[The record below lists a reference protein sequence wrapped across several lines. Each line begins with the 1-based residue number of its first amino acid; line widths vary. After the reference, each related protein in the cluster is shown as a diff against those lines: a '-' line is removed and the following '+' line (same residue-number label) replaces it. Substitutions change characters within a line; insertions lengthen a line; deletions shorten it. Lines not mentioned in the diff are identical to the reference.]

1 MSEKILGYC
10 SRCKTKQEIV
20 TPEAVFTEKG
30 RPAVRGTCAVCQT
43 KIFSFGK
50 TSLHRPEAN
59 PVKLIT
65 PKSKHK
71 DPSAA
76 NRDSS
81 LQNGTSNTSSASDS
95 KSTDLTGYCSRCQ
108 KKQEIR
114 EAKAIFTKAGRPA
127 LHGICSICEAKIFSF
142 GKTRLHEGL
151 IAPKRPPSSKK
162 AGDKKKGKAARKLTN
177 LVIVESPTKAK
188 TIGKY
193 LGTGYKVIASQGHVR
208 DLLKSRL
215 SVDIENQF
223 QPTYRVPNEKK
234 EIVKEITEAVK
245 KSKEIWLATDPDREG
260 EAIAWHLM
268 ETAKMPPEQ
277 VKRVVFHEITKKAIH
292 KSFEHPR
299 PIDMKL
305 VDAQQTRR
313 ILDRLVGFNLSPL
326 LWKKVRSRLS
336 AGRVQSVALRM
347 VVERESQVRE
357 FIPVEYWSIRLR
369 LEPPHLPDTS
379 AKKHRPAFEARLHKI
394 NGQDPVLSNGTVTQ
408 QHLEAFA
415 NAPYVIT
422 KIRKTKRRRR
432 PSAPFTTSTLQQE
445 ASRRLSF
452 GTQRTMSL
460 AQALYEGID
469 LGNGEE
475 VGLITYMRTDSVT
488 VSKEAAEEARALIGE
503 KYGAEFVPEEIPTYK
518 TRAKKA
524 QEAHE
529 AIRPTSARRTP
540 KEVKPYLERAQWKL
554 YNLIWS
560 RFMASQMEAAIFDQT
575 TIDIVPDIKKLV
587 ADANEIT
594 QVDEAIIAKLNQ
606 KPLYL
611 FRTTGSV
618 IHFKGFMEVYKE
630 SQEEKESSSS
640 NKTLL
645 PKLAVGEVLNLH
657 ESLPNQ
663 HFTQPPPRYSDATLV
678 KALEENGIGRPSTYA
693 PIVNTLT
700 SRGYCERDKK
710 RLVPTELGEIVTT
723 LLVEHFPEVLN
734 AGFTARMEDELDE
747 VAAGE
752 RPWVG
757 VLDQFYSPFNE
768 RLEAAQANMEKVELE
783 EELAGIACEKCDREM
798 VVRFG
803 RYGKFLAC
811 PGFPDCRSTK
821 PYLKLIGVGCPQCEG
836 DVVEKRTKRG
846 RIFYGCSSYP
856 DCEFSSW
863 KKPILTRCP
872 SCKGLLV
879 EENKTQYRCIA
890 CEERFLRE
898 EIDKTTKEA

>member
-1 MSEKILGYC
+1 VSEKILGYC
-10 SRCKTKQEIV
+10 SKCKTKQEIL
-20 TPEAVFTEKG
+20 TPEAVFTKKG
-30 RPAVRGTCAVCQT
+30 RPAIRGICAVCET

-50 TSLHRPEAN
+50 TSLHHPEAN
-59 PVKLIT
+59 PAKLVAT
-65 PKSKHK
+65 SSKARKKASTEKKSQ
-71 DPSAA
+71 DIPSA
-76 NRDSS
+76 D
-81 LQNGTSNTSSASDS
+81 QHG
-95 KSTDLTGYCSRCQ
+95 TDLVGYCSKCKQ
-108 KKQEIR
+108 KQEIHN
-114 EAKAIFTKAGRPA
+114 AKAVFTKAARPA
-127 LHGICSICEAKIFSF
+127 LSGTCSVCEARIFSF
-142 GKTRLHEGL
+142 GKTSLHEGL
-151 IAPKRPPSSKK
+151 TQPKRPPNKK
-162 AGDKKKGKAARKLTN
+162 AGNNKKGKAARKLSK

-193 LGTGYKVIASQGHVR
+193 LGAGYNVIASQGHVR

-215 SVDIENQF
+215 SVDIENEF
-223 QPTYRVPNEKK
+223 EPTYRVLNEKK
-234 EIVKEITEAVK
+234 EVVKEITDAVK
-245 KSKEIWLATDPDREG
+245 TSKEIWLATDPDREG

-268 ETAKMPPEQ
+268 ETANMPPEQ
-277 VKRVVFHEITKKAIH
+277 VKRVVFHEITKKAIL
-292 KSFEHPR
+292 KSFEQPR

-347 VVERESQVRE
+347 VVEREREVRE
-357 FIPVEYWSIRLR
+357 FIPVEYWSIRVQV
-369 LEPPHLPDTS
+369 EPPHLPGRS
-379 AKKHRPAFEARLHKI
+379 AKKRRPPIEARLHKI
-394 NGQDPVLSNGTVTQ
+394 DGENIVLPNATITQ
-408 QHLEAFA
+408 QHVDALV
-415 NAPYVIT
+415 NASYVIT

-469 LGNGEE
+469 LGNGEQ

-488 VSKEAAEEARALIGE
+488 VSKEAIEEARTLIRE
-503 KYGAEFVPEEIPTYK
+503 QYGAEFVPEEIPTYK

-529 AIRPTSARRTP
+529 AIRPTSALRTP
-540 KEVKPYLERAQWKL
+540 KEVKPYLDRAQWRL

-560 RFMASQMEAAIFDQT
+560 RFIASQMEAAIFDQT
-575 TIDIVPDIKKLV
+575 AVDIVPDTDGYVDRTKK
-587 ADANEIT
+587 IT
-594 QVDEAIIAKLNQ
+594 QVDEAIVAKLND
-606 KPLYL
+606 KPRYL
-611 FRTTGSV
+611 FRTSGSV
-618 IHFKGFMEVYKE
+618 MRFAGFMIVYQESKE
-630 SQEEKESSSS
+630 ERESKSD
-640 NKTLL
+640 KKLL
-645 PKLAVGEVLNLH
+645 PQLHVGEVLDLR
-657 ESLPNQ
+657 EWLPSQ
-663 HFTQPPPRYSDATLV
+663 HFTQSAPRYSDATLV

-734 AGFTARMEDELDE
+734 AGFTARMEDELDG

-752 RPWVG
+752 REWVG
-757 VLDQFYSPFNE
+757 VLDEFYGPFNE
-768 RLEAAQANMEKVELE
+768 RLEAALTNMEKVELE
-783 EELAGIACEKCDREM
+783 EELAGINCDKCGREM

-821 PYLKLIGVGCPQCEG
+821 PYLKLVGVGCPQCEG

-846 RIFYGCSSYP
+846 RIFYGCSTYP
-856 DCEFSSW
+856 ECEFSSW

-872 SCKGLLV
+872 SCEGLLV
-879 EENKTQYRCIA
+879 EENKSQYRCIA
-890 CEERFLRE
+890 CEERFLRK
-898 EIDKTTKEA
+898 EIDKSTQKS